1 MSACLHGAGPVAIA
15 LCLLAG
21 CATNPM
27 TGRRQLM
34 LVPEDTIIAQSSAAY
49 SNLIG
54 NSASHGKLVEGGPM
68 VERVRAITDR
78 LVSEAVLYRP
88 STSNWSWTVNVID
101 EPSTI
106 NAFCMDG
113 GKMAVYTGL
122 LEKIQPT
129 DDELAQVM
137 GHEISHALA
146 GHNAE
151 KVSVKLASEIVVL
164 AITAAGNGRNQ
175 RTRHDGAEL
184 AAQAFVNLP
193 HSRLEEAEAD
203 KMGIE
208 LAAKAGYH
216 PHAAVTLWQKMIR
229 QSGDSSRFDFF
240 NDHPAS
246 PERLETLTALE
257 PSMLPIWANAIAEKA
272 PETERTNVAGGSEPL
287 ANRSL
292 TYVRPSSPE
301 TGPAG
306 PSGSIWSHVGV
317 PLASAMQAPEQAAAQ
332 RRVGAAPNVVG
343 LKEESKYMV
352 SAEALLKGKGCVLP
366 NMAMTAKG
374 AGQESFM
381 AGCPNGSMLAV
392 QCGFDGCRILQ

>member
-1 MSACLHGAGPVAIA
+1 
-15 LCLLAG
+15 
-21 CATNPM
+21 
-27 TGRRQLM
+27 
-34 LVPEDTIIAQSSAAY
+34 
-49 SNLIG
+49 
-54 NSASHGKLVEGGPM
+54 M
-68 VERVRAITDR
+68 VERVRTITDR

-88 STSNWSWTVNVID
+88 STSSWNWTVNVID
-101 EPSTI
+101 EPNTI

-122 LEKIQPT
+122 LEKLQPT

-151 KVSVKLASEIVVL
+151 KVSVKLASEIVVP
-164 AITAAGNGRNQ
+164 AITAAGNARNQ
-175 RTRHDGAEL
+175 RTRHDSAEL
-184 AAQAFVNLP
+184 AAQMFVNLP

-240 NDHPAS
+240 NDHPAP
-246 PERLETLTALE
+246 PERLETLAALE
-257 PSMLPIWANAIAEKA
+257 PSMLPIWANSITAKA
-272 PETERTNVAGGSEPL
+272 PETKSTNVAGGSEPV
-287 ANRSL
+287 ANRNL

-301 TGPAG
+301 TGAAR
-306 PSGSIWSHVGV
+306 SSETHWSHVGI
-317 PLASAMQAPEQAAAQ
+317 PIASAMQAPEQAATQAG
-332 RRVGAAPNVVG
+332 RVGAAPNVVG

-352 SAEALLKGKGCVLP
+352 SAASLAQSEGLRAAKYGHDRERRRSRVVYCRMSERFHARRPVWFRWLP
-366 NMAMTAKG
+366 NLAIGPVERNCYLVLCGVLRGVPLTAMSRPKG
-374 AGQESFM
+374 N
-381 AGCPNGSMLAV
+381 CPDTHYWPRSSYSTRHV
-392 QCGFDGCRILQ
+392 K